1 MPLDIGSGLLQVPRE
16 LQFPEAKV
24 SGLGHDAYASTA
36 MLTSGSGLEIQPPTL
51 TGPCESSHNG
61 HMATVGARELKTRL
75 GRYLR
80 QVQDGETILITE
92 RGRPV
97 AELRPLSPAA
107 TELDVQLQKLAAQG
121 VVRLPT
127 RRKLPTIRLVTLPGP
142 PLSQTI
148 VEDREDRF

>member
-1 MPLDIGSGLLQVPRE
+1 
-16 LQFPEAKV
+16 
-24 SGLGHDAYASTA
+24 
-36 MLTSGSGLEIQPPTL
+36 
-51 TGPCESSHNG
+51 
-61 HMATVGARELKTRL
+61 MATVGARELKNRL

-80 QVQDGETILITE
+80 QVQAGETILVTE

-107 TELDVQLQKLAAQG
+107 VELGDKLQELAAKG

-127 RRKLPTIRLVTLPGP
+127 RQKSQQIQRVALPGP

-148 VEDREDRF
+148 LEDREDRV

>member
-1 MPLDIGSGLLQVPRE
+1 
-16 LQFPEAKV
+16 
-24 SGLGHDAYASTA
+24 
-36 MLTSGSGLEIQPPTL
+36 
-51 TGPCESSHNG
+51 
-61 HMATVGARELKTRL
+61 MATVGARELKNRL

-80 QVQDGETILITE
+80 QVQTGETILITE

-107 TELDVQLQKLAAQG
+107 IELDVQLQRLAAQG

-127 RRKLPTIRLVTLPGP
+127 RRKSPKIQRVTLPGP